1 MDYGKGEEEEQPPP
15 QPLSPWEGK
24 SVVGCCACGVI
35 SPPLFSVSNLDPFL
49 PRNATTKRTSIIDL
63 PSAAAAVSAS

>member
-15 QPLSPWEGK
+15 QPLNPWEGK
-24 SVVGCCACGVI
+24 SVVGCCGVI
-35 SPPLFSVSNLDPFL
+35 SPPPLFPSPIWTPFL